1 MPKSALRHLDLNLLV
16 ILRTVL
22 ETRNVTAA
30 AERLNMSQPAVS
42 RSLARLRD
50 VFQDPLFVKGARG
63 VIATPRAEALAASVA
78 TLLANI
84 DAVIDHP
91 GFSPRTTD
99 RDFRVA
105 TTDYGAIAVMPEL
118 VASVTREAPHARI
131 EIVPFSPEV
140 FRRLTAGEVDLVLY
154 SDDRVP
160 DGLRTKPLFE
170 ERYVSLMRLGHP
182 LQSRNKQ
189 RSLSLKQFVAYPHI
203 LVSIFGGVTGD
214 VDSALAAHG
223 LERRVAVVLPYFA
236 TAALLAAKTDLIL
249 TLPERASRQLAEAHG
264 LIAMSPPVEVAGFGY
279 QMVWHERTDGDAG
292 CRWLREKMAEQ
303 FLEP

>member
-1 MPKSALRHLDLNLLV
+1 MAKATLRHLDLNLLM

-42 RSLARLRD
+42 RSLTRLRD

-99 RDFRVA
+99 RVFRVA

-118 VASVTREAPHARI
+118 VAVVARQAPHARI
-131 EIVPFSPEV
+131 EIVPFSPEI
-140 FRRLTAGEVDLVLY
+140 FRRLIAGEVDLALY

-160 DGLRTKPLFE
+160 DGLRTKPLFTE
-170 ERYVSLMRLGHP
+170 KYVTLMRAGHP
-182 LQSRNKQ
+182 LQPTTKRK
-189 RSLSLKQFVAYPHI
+189 RLSLKQFVAHPHI
-203 LVSIFGGVTGD
+203 LVSIFGGITGD
-214 VDSALAAHG
+214 VDAALATRG
-223 LERRVAVVLPYFA
+223 LERRIAVVLPYFA
-236 TAALLAAKTDLIL
+236 TAALLASKTDLIL
-249 TLPERASRQLAEAHG
+249 TLPERASRQLAVPHDLVVTA
-264 LIAMSPPVEVAGFGY
+264 PPLEVEGFGY
-279 QMVWHERTDGDAG
+279 QMVWHDRTDRDTG
-292 CRWLREKMAEQ
+292 CMWLRDNLVRQ
-303 FLEP
+303 FLDS